1 MSFRE
6 VKPTKTNLIE
16 LQNKLNF
23 AERGKKFLK
32 FKRQF
37 LMNLIKDT
45 WPEYQSR
52 RKDFIN
58 YYRKILLKLNKVY
71 EKMGKRA
78 LNLISKFSSI
88 HYNPKLNINFS
99 KEKGVIVPKI
109 DFIWKEKNLPPYA
122 FDTTTSHLDDLIK
135 MLKELM
141 LKIILF
147 AESENIMHK
156 AGFDYEKVNR
166 RINGLKNVIIPDL
179 ELDIKKI
186 KEILEEA
193 QRESFVRLK
202 KTKDLLKRKKES

>member
-1 MSFRE
+1 M
-6 VKPTKTNLIE
+6 KPTKTNLIE
-16 LQNKLNF
+16 LEKKLDF
-23 AERGKKFLK
+23 AQRGKKFLK

-37 LMNLIKDT
+37 IMNLIEET

-52 RKDFIN
+52 RKSFLN

-88 HYNPKLNINFS
+88 HYNPKIDINYS
-99 KEKGVIVPKI
+99 KEKGIIIPKI
-109 DFIWKEKNLPPYA
+109 DFKWKEKNLPPYS
-122 FDTTTSHLDDLIK
+122 FDTTTIHLDILID
-135 MLKELM
+135 MLKKFM
-141 LKIILF
+141 LQIIAF

-166 RINGLKNVIIPDL
+166 RINGLKNVILPDL

-186 KEILEEA
+186 KGILEEVE
-193 QRESFVRLK
+193 RENFVRLK
-202 KTKDLLKRKKES
+202 KTKDLLKKSK